1 MWPRK
6 AFPLDSHGG
15 RPQPSEREDR
25 RVRHVSVPL
34 SVKPPCGDRRGS
46 RCSAVARLAEDVA
59 RFAPRS
65 PSREKLANPEPLG
78 GSLLWEG
85 VLGPGT
91 EEAAW
96 PASEPPGQ
104 RPPSRCSRRRLSQSV
119 LRQEPPLP
127 PAPAPGLRAW
137 LPHAALCPTTVT
149 GPGRAVCVL
158 AVPPTRLPGRRDPR
172 PGDSFSRCCLRRG
185 PGTKPF

>member
-6 AFPLDSHGG
+6 AFPRDSHGG

-34 SVKPPCGDRRGS
+34 SVKPPCGDLGGS
-46 RCSAVARLAEDVA
+46 RRLAVARLAENVA
-59 RFAPRS
+59 RFAPQS
-65 PSREKLANPEPLG
+65 PGREKSANPEPLG

-104 RPPSRCSRRRLSQSV
+104 RPRPAAHVGDCLRLSSS
-119 LRQEPPLP
+119 RS
-127 PAPAPGLRAW
+127 
-137 LPHAALCPTTVT
+137 H
-149 GPGRAVCVL
+149 
-158 AVPPTRLPGRRDPR
+158 PR
-172 PGDSFSRCCLRRG
+172 PGPPCPAPSRSRLSHRCHWARSGCVCPCCPAHAAPRAAG
-185 PGTKPF
+185 PPAW